1 MALGYVLHFAPQRCT
16 PLLPSL
22 CSFTCVFLRLS
33 FVYYISSRCFASF
46 RTHPLTCYLTLYF
59 AFLSLSIR
67 LPTLTY
73 AHLRP
78 LLSSQRSFALTSPLY
93 SLLSLL
99 TCFSSLSLSFHVAF
113 FNALR
118 RFVRYVNYFFQ
129 RLPLLLTFQS
139 RDLRSFS
146 VTKRLLLSFLIR
158 KFLRLSYVILRTFFS
173 KFNVTLRSVLRFTTH
188 KIA

>member
-1 MALGYVLHFAPQRCT
+1 MLHFAPQRCP

-46 RTHPLTCYLTLYF
+46 RTPPLTRYLTLYF
-59 AFLSLSIR
+59 ASLSRSIR

-78 LLSSQRSFALTSPLY
+78 LLPSQRSFALTSSLY
-93 SLLSLL
+93 SHLSLL
-99 TCFSSLSLSFHVAF
+99 PRFTSLSLSFHVAF
-113 FNALR
+113 FSVLR

-129 RLPLLLTFQS
+129 RFPPLLTFQS

-158 KFLRLSYVILRTFFS
+158 KFLRLS
-173 KFNVTLRSVLRFTTH
+173 
-188 KIA
+188 